1 MRTTFHPQLVNDPFG
16 DPALYVDCLFQ
27 KRALLFDLGDI
38 RALPPKKLLRISH
51 VFVSHAHMDHFMGFD
66 WLLRICL
73 GRDRAMQ
80 LFGPPGFLE
89 QVEHKLAAYTWNLVH
104 NYDTDFTLHVTE
116 VAPGI
121 HARRATFRCRAAF
134 QREDEVEFTPSDV
147 LVDEDFFRVRTTL
160 LDHRTPCLAFALEEK
175 THANIWKNRLL
186 EAGLAP
192 GPWLQE
198 AKRAVLG
205 GVPDETTIMA
215 AWRENGQTLEKPI
228 ALGEL
233 RRDIVRL
240 VPGQKIVYVTD
251 AVSRRVQKFTGTG
264 TYLTQWGSLGSG
276 DGQFNHPVG
285 VVTDAVYH
293 AENARKITALA
304 LDADLLFIES
314 TFLDEHK
321 ERALEKRHLTARQ
334 AGELARAANAKQV
347 VPFHFSPIYREEEQ
361 RIYEE
366 LALAFRG

>member
-16 DPALYVDCLFQ
+16 DPALFVDCLFE

-73 GRDRAMQ
+73 GRDRAMH
-80 LFGPPGFLE
+80 LFGPPGFLA

-116 VAPGI
+116 IEPSVR
-121 HARRATFRCRAAF
+121 ARRATFRCRAAF
-134 QREDEVEFTPSDV
+134 QRENEMVLAPADI

-175 THANIWKNRLL
+175 THANVWKNRLL

-205 GVPDETTIMA
+205 GAPDETTILA
-215 AWRENGQTLEKPI
+215 AWRENGQTFEKPI
-228 ALGEL
+228 SVGEL

-240 VPGQKIVYVTD
+240 VPGQKI
-251 AVSRRVQKFTGTG
+251 
-264 TYLTQWGSLGSG
+264 TYI
-276 DGQFNHPVG
+276 
-285 VVTDAVYH
+285 TDAVYH
-293 AENARKITALA
+293 AENARRIVDLA
-304 LDADLLFIES
+304 RDADLLFIES

-321 ERALEKRHLTARQ
+321 QRAMEKRHLTAKQ
-334 AGELARAANAKQV
+334 AGELARAAGVKQV
-347 VPFHFSPIYREEEQ
+347 VSFHFSPIYRDEEQ
-361 RIYEE
+361 RIHDE
-366 LALAFRG
+366 LARAFHG

>member
-16 DPALYVDCLFQ
+16 DPALYVDCLFEG
-27 KRALLFDLGDI
+27 RALLFDLGDI

-80 LFGPPGFLE
+80 LFGPPGFLD

-116 VAPGI
+116 VEPGVQ
-121 HARRATFRCRAAF
+121 ARRATFRCRAAF
-134 QREDEVEFTPSDV
+134 QREDESTLATPDDI

-205 GVPDETTIMA
+205 GAADDTVLQA
-215 AWRENGQTLEKPI
+215 AWRENGQNFEKPI
-228 ALGEL
+228 TVGEL
-233 RRDIVRL
+233 RCDIVRL
-240 VPGQKIVYVTD
+240 VPGQKIAY
-251 AVSRRVQKFTGTG
+251 
-264 TYLTQWGSLGSG
+264 
-276 DGQFNHPVG
+276 
-285 VVTDAVYH
+285 VTDAVYH
-293 AENARKITALA
+293 EQNAHKIVALA
-304 LDADLLFIES
+304 QDADVLFIET

-321 ERALEKRHLTARQ
+321 ERAHEKRHLTARQ
-334 AGELARAANAKQV
+334 AGELARAAGVKQV
-347 VPFHFSPIYREEEQ
+347 IPFHFSPIYREEEQ
-361 RIYEE
+361 RLRQE
-366 LALAFRG
+366 LQQAFSA

>member
-73 GRDRAMQ
+73 GRDRAMH
-80 LFGPPGFLE
+80 LFGPPGFLD
-89 QVEHKLAAYTWNLVH
+89 QVQHKLAAYTWNLVH

-116 VAPGI
+116 VEP
-121 HARRATFRCRAAF
+121 HVQARRATFRCRAAF
-134 QREDEVEFTPSDV
+134 RREGETEFEPSDI
-147 LVDEDFFRVRTTL
+147 LVDEDFFRVRTAL

-205 GVPDETTIMA
+205 GAPDETVILA
-215 AWRENGQTLEKPI
+215 AWRANGQTLEKPI

-240 VPGQKIVYVTD
+240 VPGQKIAY
-251 AVSRRVQKFTGTG
+251 
-264 TYLTQWGSLGSG
+264 
-276 DGQFNHPVG
+276 
-285 VVTDAVYH
+285 VTDAVYH
-293 AENARKITALA
+293 AENARRIVALA
-304 LDADLLFIES
+304 RNADLLFIES

-347 VPFHFSPIYREEEQ
+347 VPFHFSPIYRDEEQ
-361 RIYEE
+361 RVYDE
-366 LALAFRG
+366 LARAFRG